1 MNVLYLY
8 KEEWEENYVSENLKA
23 QNVKYSDSIQNV
35 PVEILKEVE
44 AVSNFVNH
52 PLRKEG
58 IEKMPNLKLITTRST
73 GFDHIDIAY
82 AREKGIEVLYV
93 PSYGENTVA
102 EFAFALLLA
111 LARKICEADSQVE
124 YTGSLLQAEL
134 RGVDLQSKTI
144 GVIGT
149 GRIGMHMVKMAQGFG
164 MTVIAHDPFPKE
176 NVNFQYVS
184 LEELLA
190 QSDFITLHCMLTP
203 ENRHLINTG
212 NISKIKRGAF
222 LVNTARGPL
231 IETAALIK
239 GLEEGILAGAGLD
252 VLEEENA
259 EFIAHNQYLIKHP
272 RVIVTPHVAFN
283 TEEAV
288 KRILDT
294 TIDNIL
300 SFAQGETKNRVP
312 LN

>member
-1 MNVLYLY
+1 M
-8 KEEWEENYVSENLKA
+8 
-23 QNVKYSDSIQNV
+23 D
-35 PVEILKEVE
+35 
-44 AVSNFVNH
+44 
-52 PLRKEG
+52 
-58 IEKMPNLKLITTRST
+58 KMPELKLITTRST

-111 LARKICEADSQVE
+111 LARKVCEADSQVE
-124 YTGSLLQAEL
+124 DTGSLLQTEL
-134 RGVDLQSKTI
+134 RGVDLRAKTI
-144 GVIGT
+144 GIIGT
-149 GRIGMHMVKMAQGFG
+149 GRIGMHAVKMAQGFD
-164 MTVIAHDPFPKE
+164 MEVIAHDPFPKE

-184 LEELLA
+184 LDELLA
-190 QSDFITLHCMLTP
+190 QSDFITLHCMLTK
-203 ENRHLINTG
+203 ENRHLINLE
-212 NISKIKRGAF
+212 NISKIKKYAF

-252 VLEEENA
+252 VLEEENP

-283 TEEAV
+283 TDEAI

-294 TIDNIL
+294 TVDNIL
-300 SFAQGETKNRVP
+300 SFAKGEIKNKVP
-312 LN
+312 N